1 MSAPQTSSSTSPM
14 PTSQVPNSRGNAA
27 VQRPGR
33 PASSKSFIKPALKTG
48 LCIAATL
55 LLIVPLL
62 MVEADA
68 RMGGGGG
75 GGGRG
80 FGGGGFGG
88 GRGFGGGG
96 FGAGRSFG
104 GMGHIGGV
112 SRGFG
117 GMGIARGGMGHIG
130 GVSRG
135 FGGMGIA
142 RGGGFAGRSFSGA
155 HISRSGGM
163 AVHSFGGRVAGRS
176 FTGSRVATA
185 RITPGGAIHGAA
197 THRLAAAGT
206 RTAAVGALHAGGL
219 ARTGNIVR
227 AGNVARAHAVF
238 GQRAISNVAWQSH
251 FGWAR
256 FHGRFCCSLWPWWSS
271 GIVIGWFGPLFW
283 PYAYYDFFDYVF
295 WPYAYDDF
303 WPYAYNDIYYGIYG
317 PYAYSGYASADPG
330 PGPGVRSGS
339 PRRVVSRTP
348 DGTQRAAA
356 DVCTSQASEL
366 TDWPIE
372 RITEVVQPTDAQ
384 RALLDELK
392 VANAKAIG
400 ILQGA
405 CPNDLPSIPTGRLAA
420 MENRL
425 QVMLAAVQTVR
436 PALDRLY
443 QSLSD
448 EQKARFNAVGLA
460 NDAAAGR
467 DQRNLTTLCDQRT
480 PGVTDLPI
488 DRIAQA
494 VRPTS
499 AQQQA
504 SLDELKDA
512 SLKAAE
518 GLKANCP
525 SYQALTPTGRVE
537 AMEKRLDAM
546 LATVKT
552 VQPALTK
559 FYDGLSDEQKAR
571 FNSLRSASRPTG

>member
-1 MSAPQTSSSTSPM
+1 
-14 PTSQVPNSRGNAA
+14 
-27 VQRPGR
+27 
-33 PASSKSFIKPALKTG
+33 
-48 LCIAATL
+48 
-55 LLIVPLL
+55 
-62 MVEADA
+62 
-68 RMGGGGG
+68 
-75 GGGRG
+75 
-80 FGGGGFGG
+80 
-88 GRGFGGGG
+88 
-96 FGAGRSFG
+96 
-104 GMGHIGGV
+104 
-112 SRGFG
+112 
-117 GMGIARGGMGHIG
+117 MGISRGGMGHIG

-135 FGGMGIA
+135 FGGMGISRGGMGHIGGMSRGFGGVGIS
-142 RGGGFAGRSFSGA
+142 RGGGFAGRSISSA
-155 HISRSGGM
+155 HISRGGGM
-163 AVHSFGGRVAGRS
+163 AVRSFGGRVAGGA
-176 FTGSRVATA
+176 THGVAT
-185 RITPGGAIHGAA
+185 HG
-197 THRLAAAGT
+197 LAAAGS

-227 AGNVARAHAVF
+227 GGNVARANAVF

-256 FHGRFCCSLWPWWSS
+256 FHGGFCCSLWPWWSG

-330 PGPGVRSGS
+330 PGVRSGS
-339 PRRVVSRTP
+339 ARRVVSRTP
-348 DGTQRAAA
+348 DGTQRTAA
-356 DVCTSQASEL
+356 DICSSQASEL

-384 RALLDELK
+384 HALLDELK

-448 EQKARFNAVGLA
+448 EQKARFNAVGPA
-460 NDAAAGR
+460 SDAAAGQ

-488 DRIAQA
+488 DRIAQT

-499 AQQQA
+499 AQKA

-512 SLKAAE
+512 SLKAADD
-518 GLKANCP
+518 LKANCP

-537 AMEKRLDAM
+537 AMEKRLDAT
-546 LATVKT
+546 LAAVKT
-552 VQPALTK
+552 VQPALTN
-559 FYDGLSDEQKAR
+559 FYNGLSDEQKAR
-571 FNSLRSASRPTG
+571 FNALRSATRPAA

>member
-1 MSAPQTSSSTSPM
+1 M
-14 PTSQVPNSRGNAA
+14 PVSQLPNSRRRAE
-27 VQRPGR
+27 VQRLGR
-33 PASSKSFIKPALKTG
+33 PSSSKFLFTPALKTS

-55 LLIVPLL
+55 LLIVPL

-68 RMGGGGG
+68 RMGGGG

-88 GRGFGGGG
+88 GH
-96 FGAGRSFG
+96 SFG
-104 GMGHIGGV
+104 GMGHIGGM

-117 GMGIARGGMGHIG
+117 GVGI
-130 GVSRG
+130 S
-135 FGGMGIA
+135 
-142 RGGGFAGRSFSGA
+142 RGGGFAGRSISSA
-155 HISRSGGM
+155 HISRGGGM
-163 AVHSFGGRVAGRS
+163 AVRSFGGRVAGGA
-176 FTGSRVATA
+176 THGVAT
-185 RITPGGAIHGAA
+185 HG
-197 THRLAAAGT
+197 LAAAGS

-227 AGNVARAHAVF
+227 GGNVARANAVF

-256 FHGRFCCSLWPWWSS
+256 FHGGFCCSLWPWWSG

-339 PRRVVSRTP
+339 ARRVVSRTP
-348 DGTQRAAA
+348 DGTQRTAA
-356 DVCTSQASEL
+356 DICTSQASEL

-448 EQKARFNAVGLA
+448 EQKARFNAVSPA
-460 NDAAAGR
+460 SETAAGQ
-467 DQRNLTTLCDQRT
+467 DQRNLTMLCEQRT

-499 AQQQA
+499 AQQA
-504 SLDELKDA
+504 SLDELKGA

-518 GLKANCP
+518 GLQANCP
-525 SYQALTPTGRVE
+525 SYQTLTPTGRVE
-537 AMEKRLDAM
+537 TMEKRLDAM
-546 LATVKT
+546 LAAVKT

-571 FNSLRSASRPTG
+571 FNSLRSTSRPAA

>member
-1 MSAPQTSSSTSPM
+1 MSVLQMSSATSPM
-14 PTSQVPNSRGNAA
+14 SGSQLPNSRRHAEVERLGI
-27 VQRPGR
+27 
-33 PASSKSFIKPALKTG
+33 PASSKSFITPALKTG

-75 GGGRG
+75 GGGGGRG

-96 FGAGRSFG
+96 FGGGRSFG

-117 GMGIARGGMGHIG
+117 GMGIT
-130 GVSRG
+130 
-135 FGGMGIA
+135 
-142 RGGGFAGRSFSGA
+142 RGGGFAGRSFSTA
-155 HISRSGGM
+155 HISRGGGSM
-163 AVHSFGGRVAGRS
+163 AVRSFGGRVAGHS
-176 FTGSRVATA
+176 LTGSRVATA
-185 RITPGGAIHGAA
+185 RITHGGSIHGAA

-219 ARTGNIVR
+219 ARAGNIVR

-348 DGTQRAAA
+348 DGTERAAA
-356 DVCTSQASEL
+356 DVCTNQASEL

-448 EQKARFNAVGLA
+448 EQKARFNAVSPA
-460 NDAAAGR
+460 SDAAAGQ
-467 DQRNLTTLCDQRT
+467 DQRNLTMLCEQRT

-499 AQQQA
+499 AQQA
-504 SLDELKDA
+504 SLDQLKDA

>member
-1 MSAPQTSSSTSPM
+1 
-14 PTSQVPNSRGNAA
+14 
-27 VQRPGR
+27 
-33 PASSKSFIKPALKTG
+33 
-48 LCIAATL
+48 
-55 LLIVPLL
+55 

-68 RMGGGGG
+68 RMGGGGGG

-88 GRGFGGGG
+88 GR
-96 FGAGRSFG
+96 SFG

-112 SRGFG
+112 SRGFRGMGIARGGMGHIGGGSRGFG

-135 FGGMGIA
+135 FGGMGIT
-142 RGGGFAGRSFSGA
+142 RGGGFAGRSFSTA
-155 HISRSGGM
+155 HISRGGGM
-163 AVHSFGGRVAGRS
+163 AVRSLGGHVAGRS
-176 FTGSRVATA
+176 LTGSRVATA
-185 RITPGGAIHGAA
+185 RITHGGAIHGAA
-197 THRLAAAGT
+197 THRLAAGT
-206 RTAAVGALHAGGL
+206 RTAAVGALRAGGL

-238 GQRAISNVAWQSH
+238 GQHAISNVAWRSH

-356 DVCTSQASEL
+356 DVCTNQASEL
-366 TDWPIE
+366 TDRPIE

-384 RALLDELK
+384 RALLDGLK

-448 EQKARFNAVGLA
+448 EQKARFNAVSPA
-460 NDAAAGR
+460 SDAAAGQ
-467 DQRNLTTLCDQRT
+467 DQRNLTMLCEQRT

-499 AQQQA
+499 AQQA

-537 AMEKRLDAM
+537 AMEKRLDAI
-546 LATVKT
+546 LAAVKT

-571 FNSLRSASRPTG
+571 FNTLRSATRPAA

>member
-1 MSAPQTSSSTSPM
+1 MPMSALQRSSATSPI
-14 PTSQVPNSRGNAA
+14 N
-27 VQRPGR
+27 
-33 PASSKSFIKPALKTG
+33 PALKTG

-75 GGGRG
+75 GRG
-80 FGGGGFGG
+80 FSGGGFGG

-96 FGAGRSFG
+96 FGGGRSFG
-104 GMGHIGGV
+104 GMGHVGGV

-117 GMGIARGGMGHIG
+117 GMGITRG
-130 GVSRG
+130 SG
-135 FGGMGIA
+135 FT
-142 RGGGFAGRSFSGA
+142 GRSFSGA
-155 HISRSGGM
+155 QISRGGGM
-163 AVHSFGGRVAGRS
+163 AVRSFGGRVAGPS
-176 FTGSRVATA
+176 FTGSRIASA
-185 RITPGGAIHGAA
+185 RISHGGAIHGAA
-197 THRLAAAGT
+197 THRVAATGT
-206 RTAAVGALHAGGL
+206 RTGAVGALHAGGL
-219 ARTGNIVR
+219 ARTGNIAR
-227 AGNVARAHAVF
+227 AGNVARAQAVF
-238 GQRAISNVAWQSH
+238 GQRAISNVAWRSH
-251 FGWAR
+251 FGSAR
-256 FHGRFCCSLWPWWSS
+256 FHGGFCCSLWPWWSG

-317 PYAYSGYASADPG
+317 PYAYSGYALADPG

-339 PRRVVSRTP
+339 ARRVVSRTP

-356 DVCTSQASEL
+356 DICTSQASEL

-384 RALLDELK
+384 RALLDELR

-420 MENRL
+420 MESRL

-436 PALDRLY
+436 HALDRLY
-443 QSLSD
+443 RSFSD
-448 EQKARFNAVGLA
+448 EQKARFNAVGPA
-460 NDAAAGR
+460 SDAAAGQ
-467 DQRNLTTLCDQRT
+467 DQRKLTTLCDQRT

-488 DRIAQA
+488 DRIAQT

-499 AQQQA
+499 AQQA
-504 SLDELKDA
+504 SLDELKNA
-512 SLKAAE
+512 SLKAAD

-546 LATVKT
+546 LAAAKT
-552 VQPALTK
+552 VQPALTQ
-559 FYDGLSDEQKAR
+559 FYGGLSDEQKAR
-571 FNSLRSASRPTG
+571 FNSLRSTSRPAG

>member
-1 MSAPQTSSSTSPM
+1 MSALQMSLATSPM
-14 PTSQVPNSRGNAA
+14 PVSQLPNSRRRAE
-27 VQRPGR
+27 VQRLGR
-33 PASSKSFIKPALKTG
+33 PSSSKFLFTPALKTS

-55 LLIVPLL
+55 LLFVPLL

-68 RMGGGGG
+68 RMGGGGV
-75 GGGRG
+75 GGRG

-88 GRGFGGGG
+88 GRSFGGGG
-96 FGAGRSFG
+96 FGGGHSFG

-117 GMGIARGGMGHIG
+117 GMGI
-130 GVSRG
+130 S
-135 FGGMGIA
+135 
-142 RGGGFAGRSFSGA
+142 RGGGFAGRSISSA
-155 HISRSGGM
+155 HISRGGGM
-163 AVHSFGGRVAGRS
+163 AVRSFGGRVAGGA
-176 FTGSRVATA
+176 THGVATHGLAVAGSRT
-185 RITPGGAIHGAA
+185 T
-197 THRLAAAGT
+197 
-206 RTAAVGALHAGGL
+206 AVGALHAGGL

-227 AGNVARAHAVF
+227 GGNVARANAVF
-238 GQRAISNVAWQSH
+238 GQRAISNGAWQSH
-251 FGWAR
+251 FGWTR
-256 FHGRFCCSLWPWWSS
+256 FHGGFCCSLWPWWSG

-339 PRRVVSRTP
+339 ARRVVSRTP

-356 DVCTSQASEL
+356 DICTSQASEL

-384 RALLDELK
+384 HALLDELK

-443 QSLSD
+443 RSFSD
-448 EQKARFNAVGLA
+448 EQKARFNAVGPA
-460 NDAAAGR
+460 SDAAAGQ
-467 DQRNLTTLCDQRT
+467 DQRYLTTLCDHRT

-488 DRIAQA
+488 DRIDQA
-494 VRPTS
+494 VQPTP
-499 AQQQA
+499 AQRA
-504 SLDELKDA
+504 ALDDLKDA
-512 SLKAAE
+512 SVKAAQD
-518 GLKANCP
+518 LKVSCP
-525 SYQALTPTGRVE
+525 AYQMLTPTGRVE
-537 AMEKRLDAM
+537 AMEKRLDAT
-546 LATVKT
+546 LGAVKT
-552 VQPALTK
+552 VRPPLAK
-559 FYDGLSDEQKAR
+559 FYNSLSDEQKAR
-571 FNSLRSASRPTG
+571 FNSLRSASRPAG